1 MLDWRIRPQSIDWH
15 VRKEERVVPDVWKK
29 FLMDERLH
37 RDKLKLTRKL
47 RSLRHLGSTKVQ
59 IGSHEFLNFSS
70 NDYLGLT
77 GDIRIAEAASSAA
90 GRFGWGAAASRLVT
104 GSSTLHTKLEG
115 EIAAFRGTEAAL
127 VFGSGYQANLG
138 VITALVGEGDTV
150 VSDEMNHASIVAGCK
165 LSGAAIRVFKH
176 LDYTDMERQLNGIK
190 KGKILAVTDSLFSV
204 EGDVADL
211 NRVVKLCDRF
221 RALLV
226 VDDAHANGC
235 LGKRGRGVVEMQ
247 GVLAQVPIIVGNFSK
262 AFGSYGGFVACN
274 EEVRDFLVNNSRPF
288 IYTTAIPVA
297 LAAANLEALRIVR
310 VEGDH
315 LRQRLATN
323 TGMARSK
330 LESAGFELT
339 GNYQVFGIRVNGPEE
354 AVFMG
359 NEVEFHGI
367 LVHPMRW
374 PTVPEGRDCLRVSIT
389 AAHTSEDIARLV
401 EALKKARD
409 ALVKKRTDGLTRR
422 ASRRPDHQELNAA
435 EPMADEHEA
444 SDRHPATQTISAAD
458 SSKLPTADQVGDFE
472 PEAVGDAG
480 DTLIMNPPPVSP
492 DAPTAV
498 VAKTEDDKPTKVESS
513 SGGEKTSDADAPPA
527 KDKSVGDESDVE
539 VVEDEDLDDNDETD
553 FSDVEDE
560 LPKES
565 AGSTLAPESVEL
577 EDPEIAQIEGRTR
590 KRKRKTATRIKKK
603 TEHLG

>member
-1 MLDWRIRPQSIDWH
+1 
-15 VRKEERVVPDVWKK
+15 
-29 FLMDERLH
+29 
-37 RDKLKLTRKL
+37 
-47 RSLRHLGSTKVQ
+47 
-59 IGSHEFLNFSS
+59 
-70 NDYLGLT
+70 
-77 GDIRIAEAASSAA
+77 
-90 GRFGWGAAASRLVT
+90 
-104 GSSTLHTKLEG
+104 
-115 EIAAFRGTEAAL
+115 
-127 VFGSGYQANLG
+127 
-138 VITALVGEGDTV
+138 
-150 VSDEMNHASIVAGCK
+150 
-165 LSGAAIRVFKH
+165 
-176 LDYTDMERQLNGIK
+176 
-190 KGKILAVTDSLFSV
+190 
-204 EGDVADL
+204 VADL